1 MAAFSSIVTGLALA
15 ATAVGTVTQVSAA
28 NQAAKAS
35 QRAEALREKQMN
47 LESQRQRR
55 QIVRNMI
62 RARSQALATTTAQ
75 GASKGSALG
84 GAYGQIG
91 QQTGENI
98 VGVNQGQEIGAG
110 IFKANRDIAGAEA
123 LSAFGGGISSLGGA
137 LFSNSESIGRI
148 GSFLTSPRT
157 NG

>member
-1 MAAFSSIVTGLALA
+1 MAAFSTVVTGLALA

-28 NQAAKAS
+28 NAASKAS

-47 LESQRQRR
+47 LESNRQRR

-75 GASKGSALG
+75 GATGSSAQG

-91 QQTGENI
+91 QQTGENL

-110 IFKANRDIAGAEA
+110 IFQANRDIAGAEA
-123 LSAFGGGISSLGGA
+123 LAAFGGGVSSFGGA
-137 LFSNSESIGRI
+137 LFSNAEGIGRI
-148 GSFLTSPRT
+148 GSFLTSPRR

>member
-15 ATAVGTVTQVSAA
+15 ATAVGTVTQVNAA

-35 QRAEALREKQMN
+35 QRAERLRERQME
-47 LESQRQRR
+47 LESNRQRR

-62 RARSQALATTTAQ
+62 RARAQALATTTAQ
-75 GASKGSALG
+75 GASGGSALG

-91 QQTGENI
+91 QQAGENL
-98 VGVNQGQEIGAG
+98 VGVNQGQQIGAG
-110 IFKANRDIAGAEA
+110 IFQANRDIAGAEA
-123 LSAFGGGISSLGGA
+123 LAAFGGGISSLGGA
-137 LFSNSESIGRI
+137 LFSNAESIGRI
-148 GSFLTSPRT
+148 GQFLTSPR

>member
-1 MAAFSSIVTGLALA
+1 MAAFTSIVTGLALA
-15 ATAVGTVTQVSAA
+15 ATAVGTVTQVNAA

-35 QRAEALREKQMN
+35 QRAEKLRERQME
-47 LESQRQRR
+47 LESNRQRR

-75 GASKGSALG
+75 GASGGSGLS

-91 QQTGENI
+91 QQGGENL
-98 VGVNQGQEIGAG
+98 VGVNQAQQIGAG
-110 IFKANRDIAGAEA
+110 IFKANRDIAGAESLA
-123 LSAFGGGISSLGGA
+123 AFGGGLSSLGGA
-137 LFSNSESIGRI
+137 IFSNAEGIGRI
-148 GSFLTSPRT
+148 GTFLTSPR